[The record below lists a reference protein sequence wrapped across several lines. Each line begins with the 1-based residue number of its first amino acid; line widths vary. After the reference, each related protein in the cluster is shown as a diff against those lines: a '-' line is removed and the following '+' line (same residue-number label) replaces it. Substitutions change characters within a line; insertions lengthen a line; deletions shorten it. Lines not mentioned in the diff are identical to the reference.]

1 MSNQH
6 RYVGTD
12 DTEAGSGRVQPTAR
26 QRWTR
31 ALVIF
36 LVITV
41 LITLLVLHLTGA
53 VGAGTMG

>member
-1 MSNQH
+1 MTDQR
-6 RYVGTD
+6 RYTGTD
-12 DTEAGSGRVQPTAR
+12 DNAARYRRVPLTNR
-26 QRWTR
+26 QRWAR
-31 ALVIF
+31 VLVIL